1 MAKVR
6 HRPRNLIWVMPAEGG
21 KDARPGFRPEGRV
34 VLFMAAALEIRGL
47 EKRFRHGGEWLD
59 VLAGVSLDIAPREF
73 VALVGPSGCGKST
86 VCNIVAGLVAPDAG
100 TVTMEAALGG
110 RVAYMQQKDLL
121 LPWSTVLDN
130 AALGLEIQ
138 GTPRPRAREE
148 ARAMLRRFGLER
160 FERAYPATLSGGMR
174 QRVALV
180 RTLLCRRDLLVLD
193 EPFGALDAMTRAAMQ
208 GYLLRL
214 REEFGRTV
222 LLVTHDVEEAVL
234 LSDRIYVMG
243 ARPGRIRA
251 ELRLDLPRPR
261 RADDPGVVREK
272 AGILA
277 LLHAELAEAFA

>member
-1 MAKVR
+1 
-6 HRPRNLIWVMPAEGG
+6 MP
-21 KDARPGFRPEGRV
+21 
-34 VLFMAAALEIRGL
+34 AALEIRGL
-47 EKRFRHGGEWLD
+47 RKRFRHDGEWLD
-59 VLAGVSLDIAPREF
+59 VLAGVSLDVGPREF
-73 VALVGPSGCGKST
+73 VTLVGPSGCGKST
-86 VCNIVAGLVAPDAG
+86 ICNVVAGLVRPDAG
-100 TVTMEAALGG
+100 TVTISTGTVAAAGTD

-121 LPWSTVLDN
+121 LPWRTVLDN
-130 AALGLEIQ
+130 AILGLEIQ
-138 GTPRPRAREE
+138 GTPRAAAREE
-148 ARAMLRRFGLER
+148 ARAMLRRFGLEG

-222 LLVTHDVEEAVL
+222 LFITHDVEEAVL
-234 LSDRIYVMG
+234 LSDRIYVMA

-261 RADDPGVVREK
+261 HATDPGVVAEK
-272 AGILA
+272 AAILG
-277 LLHAELAEAFA
+277 LLHAEMSEAFA